1 MTVLSAVQQA
11 CSVMGLNVPIAVF
24 GSTDREQIELQDV
37 ANEVNEGL
45 VRAYD
50 WQSLKAIGTITG
62 NGSSTSF
69 PISTI
74 APDFHRMTQKST
86 LWVTSRPFY
95 PLEHITDTDLW
106 LGIVTSGLTTT
117 LGQWTIYGDAFNIMP
132 ALAAADTAKFYYIS
146 SSSVMPS
153 TGSNKSRFTL
163 DTDTFRLNERLLRL
177 GVIWQ
182 WKSNKG
188 LPYAEDMANYEIALQ
203 AEIAR
208 DKGSKI
214 LTVGTQR
221 SSAFGASAAWPGK
234 LGT

>member
-1 MTVLSAVQQA
+1 MAVLDAIKQA
-11 CSVMGLNVPIAVF
+11 CSVMGLNVPLSVY
-24 GSTDREQIELQDV
+24 GQTDRELIELQDV

-50 WQSLKAIGTITG
+50 WQSLKTIGTITG
-62 NGSSTSF
+62 DGVTNDF
-69 PISTI
+69 TI
-74 APDFHRMTQKST
+74 ATVAPDYRRMTQKST
-86 LWVTSRPFY
+86 LWVKSRPFY

-117 LGQWTIYGDAFNIMP
+117 LGQWTIYGDQFHIMP

-146 SSSVMPS
+146 AWGVMPAS
-153 TGSNKSRFTL
+153 GVNKPRFTL
-163 DTDTFRLNERLLRL
+163 DTDTFRIDERLLRL
-177 GVIWQ
+177 GIIWQ
-182 WKSNKG
+182 WKANKG
-188 LPYAEDMANYEIALQ
+188 LPYAEDMANYEVALQ
-203 AEIAR
+203 TAIAR

-221 SSAFGASAAWPGK
+221 SSVFGATAAWPGK

>member
-1 MTVLSAVQQA
+1 MTVLSAIQQA
-11 CSVMGLNVPIAVF
+11 CSVMGLTVPLAVY
-24 GSTDREQIELQDV
+24 GSTEREQIELQDV
-37 ANEVNEGL
+37 ANEVNEGV

-50 WQSLKAIGTITG
+50 WQALKAIGTITG
-62 NGSSTSF
+62 DGSEEDFT
-69 PISTI
+69 ISTF
-74 APDFHRMTQKST
+74 APDYHRMTQKAT

-117 LGQWTIYGDAFNIMP
+117 LGQWTIYGDQFHIMP

-146 SSSVMPS
+146 SYSVMPAS
-153 TGSNKSRFTL
+153 GTNKARFTL

-177 GVIWQ
+177 GIIWQ
-182 WKSNKG
+182 WKANKG
-188 LPYAEDMANYEIALQ
+188 QPYAEDLANFEIALQ
-203 AEIAR
+203 GEISR

-214 LTVGTQR
+214 ITAGVQR
-221 SSAFGASAAWPGK
+221 SRMFGAEAAWPGS